1 MTDEAEDTHNNASK
15 KRGKPFEPGDTRAGR
30 PKGSRHKITILA
42 EKLMSDDVEGVVKS
56 VVDAAKAG
64 DMTAARVILDRI
76 APPRKDAT
84 ISIELPEIT
93 TLEDVAKAM
102 GMVVQAAAN
111 AEIGLSEADTLTKL
125 LQGYATA
132 IESTDVV
139 KRLELLEQRLEA
151 GS

>member
-1 MTDEAEDTHNNASK
+1 MTDEIDEDHK
-15 KRGKPFEPGDTRAGR
+15 KGRNRDGTFKPGMGGR

-42 EKLMSDDVEGVVKS
+42 ERLMSDDVEGVVQS
-56 VVDAAKAG
+56 VVSAAKNG

-84 ISIELPEIT
+84 ICIELPEIT
-93 TLEDVAKAM
+93 TLDDVAKAM

-111 AEIGLSEADTLTKL
+111 AEIGLSEADMLTKL
-125 LQGYATA
+125 LQGYAAA

-151 GS
+151 GA